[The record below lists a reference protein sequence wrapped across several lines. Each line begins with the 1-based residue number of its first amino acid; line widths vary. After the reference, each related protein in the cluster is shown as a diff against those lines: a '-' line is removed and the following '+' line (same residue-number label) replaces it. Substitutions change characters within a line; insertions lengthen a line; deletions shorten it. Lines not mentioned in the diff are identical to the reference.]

1 MISAFACSSFWQLED
16 DQRDENEIEKKKKN
30 ENGRGKRTYKAK
42 ERGKLV
48 TRASDRCVQNN
59 RRYQVVYVAKLG
71 FRATGRVIDGRAAP
85 LFTGTK
91 KGGKG
96 QPF

>member
-1 MISAFACSSFWQLED
+1 MCTEQQEMSS
-16 DQRDENEIEKKKKN
+16 
-30 ENGRGKRTYKAK
+30 
-42 ERGKLV
+42 
-48 TRASDRCVQNN
+48 S
-59 RRYQVVYVAKLG
+59 YVAKLG